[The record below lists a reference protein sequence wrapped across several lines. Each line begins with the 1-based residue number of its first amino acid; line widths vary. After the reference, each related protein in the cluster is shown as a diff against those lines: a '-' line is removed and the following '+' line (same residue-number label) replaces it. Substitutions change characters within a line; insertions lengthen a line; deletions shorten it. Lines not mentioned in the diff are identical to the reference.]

1 MFLKVIKW
9 KLGLNNYLFDF
20 DVILLGV
27 DAFMLNS
34 ATPNARIQINSSDGV
49 FVVNVELPPP
59 SIDSLEEE
67 PQQFKVSL
75 HLLAMQLCEPSVA
88 FNGDRLKV
96 IYVRY
101 NIMVILCHRKC
112 QFVCFTKF

>member
-1 MFLKVIKW
+1 M
-9 KLGLNNYLFDF
+9 
-20 DVILLGV
+20 GV

-34 ATPNARIQINSSDGV
+34 GTPNARIQINSSDGV

-67 PQQFKVSL
+67 PQHFKVSL

-96 IYVRY
+96 IYVRWLDY
-101 NIMVILCHRKC
+101 GYPMPQEVVSLHVLQTFK
-112 QFVCFTKF
+112 FVFLS

>member
-1 MFLKVIKW
+1 M
-9 KLGLNNYLFDF
+9 GLNKFLFDF
-20 DVILLGV
+20 DIILLGV

-34 ATPNARIQINSSDGV
+34 ASPNARIQINSSDGV

-67 PQQFKVSL
+67 PQHFKVSL

-96 IYVRY
+96 IYVR
-101 NIMVILCHRKC
+101 
-112 QFVCFTKF
+112 